1 MKKQGFDVQNVTNK
15 LAANL
20 FDKDTA
26 YYKLI
31 AAKPMYKDQN
41 IKSAQSKI
49 QLQTKESQVNDDYFI
64 N

>member
-31 AAKPMYKDQN
+31 AAKPMYKDQY

-49 QLQTKESQVNDDYFI
+49 
-64 N
+64 